1 MSSTRDS
8 PVATISETSDRAII
22 DLLRQHDS
30 LSIGELA
37 EATSV
42 TATAVRQRLNRMMA
56 QGLIERHAERLG
68 RGRPSYRY
76 LLTDK
81 GLRQSGANYSDLA
94 IMLWNEIR
102 AVQDPQVRRGLLQ
115 RLSKRMAGTYSQF
128 VRGGSTAQRME
139 SISRLMDERD
149 VPFDV
154 DDSGELPV
162 LTARSCPYPEL
173 AAQDRGICSMEQMLF
188 SEVVGTRLRLSAC
201 RLDGDSCCTFEAT

>member
-1 MSSTRDS
+1 M
-8 PVATISETSDRAII
+8 ATMSETSDRAVI

-30 LSIGELA
+30 LGISNLA

-68 RGRPSYRY
+68 RGRPSHRY
-76 LLTDK
+76 SLTAK
-81 GLRQSGANYSDLA
+81 GLRQSGTNYGDLT
-94 IMLWNEIR
+94 IMLGNEIR
-102 AVQDPQVRRGLLQ
+102 AVKDPQVRRGLLQ
-115 RLSKRMAGTYSQF
+115 RISKRMASMYSQF
-128 VRGGSTAQRME
+128 VRGGTTTERME
-139 SISRLMDERD
+139 SISRLMSERE

-188 SEVVGTRLRLSAC
+188 SEVVGTKLRLSAC

>member
-1 MSSTRDS
+1 M
-8 PVATISETSDRAII
+8 ATISETSDRTII

-30 LSIGELA
+30 LGISEMA
-37 EATSV
+37 EATCV

-68 RGRPSYRY
+68 RGRPSHRY
-76 LLTDK
+76 SLTDK
-81 GLRQSGANYSDLA
+81 GLRQSGNNYSDLA
-94 IMLWNEIR
+94 NMLWNEIR
-102 AVQDPQVRRGLLQ
+102 AVKDPQVRRGLLQ
-115 RLSKRMAGTYSQF
+115 RISKRMASTYSQF
-128 VRGGSTAQRME
+128 VRGGSIAERMK
-139 SISRLMDERD
+139 SISRLMGERE

-173 AAQDRGICSMEQMLF
+173 AAQDRGICSMEQMFF
-188 SEVVGTRLRLSAC
+188 SEVVGTSLRLSAC